1 MRLNSKDGRRK
12 VERDEQTCVQVYIN
26 TFVRYSYNT
35 LQRIIQSSDDILY
48 ISYKK
53 ACRRIL
59 AKERRYSLLSETQ
72 SQTDTETLL
81 HNI

>member
-26 TFVRYSYNT
+26 TFARYSYNT

-48 ISYKK
+48 KCTTIWSDSTSGEWVIYDVIRCK
-53 ACRRIL
+53 
-59 AKERRYSLLSETQ
+59 
-72 SQTDTETLL
+72 
-81 HNI
+81 